1 MLVPRSFACTSG
13 ASAGIALCSV
23 LIRGVWRV
31 VFLNFICPIAP
42 LSMSRM
48 IVRLALASFVF
59 LGCMPVHAQLENS
72 LSSES
77 FSEAEVVV
85 DADGSVSAEAVQI
98 EAGSQQ

>member
-1 MLVPRSFACTSG
+1 
-13 ASAGIALCSV
+13 
-23 LIRGVWRV
+23 
-31 VFLNFICPIAP
+31 
-42 LSMSRM
+42 MSRM

-85 DADGSVSAEAVQI
+85 DADGSVSAEAVEI